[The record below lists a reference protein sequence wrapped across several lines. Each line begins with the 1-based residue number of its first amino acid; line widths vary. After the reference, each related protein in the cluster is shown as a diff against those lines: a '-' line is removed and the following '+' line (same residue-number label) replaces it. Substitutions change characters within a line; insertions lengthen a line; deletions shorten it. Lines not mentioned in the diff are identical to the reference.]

1 MGIKVTAHLERYPF
15 SGVLQTE
22 DHEHFTVEVYRSGS
36 LIFRVAGT
44 IGEVFRKAS
53 AHGQLVRMTV
63 EKLFRLYGHKLE
75 EKYGTGI

>member
-1 MGIKVTAHLERYPF
+1 MKISAYLERYPI

-22 DHEHFTVEVYRSGS
+22 DHEHFTVEVYRSGI
-36 LIFRVAGT
+36 LIFRIAGT

-63 EKLFRLYGHKLE
+63 EKLFRLYGHKYLE